1 MSLDRHHSY
10 SDKVKVFIKI
20 LHCLMG
26 FNSQLNKVNNPG
38 RRPIWWHACVL
49 RASWASVAKL
59 TSGSQQNMEESADRS
74 EAPFTPEQTAALQ
87 GIIEAAISRFAER
100 QPVRATSTVPTDS
113 ETVAPPTSASSASLP
128 ASGGKRVRG
137 SHSS

>member
-1 MSLDRHHSY
+1 M
-10 SDKVKVFIKI
+10 
-20 LHCLMG
+20 
-26 FNSQLNKVNNPG
+26 
-38 RRPIWWHACVL
+38 
-49 RASWASVAKL
+49 
-59 TSGSQQNMEESADRS
+59 DRS
-74 EAPFTPEQTAALQ
+74 EAPFTPEETAALQ

-128 ASGGKRVRG
+128 ASEGKRVRG